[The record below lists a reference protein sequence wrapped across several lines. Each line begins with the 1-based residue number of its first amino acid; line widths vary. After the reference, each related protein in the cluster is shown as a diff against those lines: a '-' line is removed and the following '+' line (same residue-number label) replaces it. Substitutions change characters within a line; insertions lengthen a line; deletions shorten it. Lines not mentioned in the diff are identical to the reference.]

1 MGAAA
6 VAAAQVRVDTLRQA
20 EAGLLELSRR
30 FGKHNGNTNSEEE
43 DDDVYTMEV
52 FDTTIPVSVLPLK
65 REAPTPPPRSY
76 WSYVNILSSNNY
88 GTKHDKKEEDDDEEQ
103 FTMHALRVTKKKS
116 REENENEHT
125 YHQPYPLVI
134 VHGYMNGALY
144 FYRNVRS
151 LAHYFDSVVS
161 VDLLGWGLSSR
172 PDYIKNIQDDTVQS
186 SEEFF
191 VDSLEYW
198 RAANNIDKMVL
209 AGHSMGGYLSVA
221 YCEKYPQRVD
231 RLLLLSPAGIP
242 DDPPAA
248 IAHRRAQFLTTY
260 TRKAVYG
267 LFGKLWEYGYTPG
280 SVMRTLPEP
289 RGRALVEGYVRQR
302 LPSIDKEDERSV
314 LAEYMYTGAILPG
327 SGEYA
332 LNKLLWPGAI
342 AKQPCLHR
350 IPHLAIANISFLYGV
365 HDWMDVKGGLDVQ
378 TICNKNREEQQNTN
392 NSTTTTNNTNTASTT
407 NIVPNIDVYQVRD
420 AGHLLM
426 LENSV
431 GFNSA
436 VIYACSNGCDSN
448 LTSDQIP
455 IIATRTKDDHH
466 P

>member
-1 MGAAA
+1 MFWTASATAAA

-43 DDDVYTMEV
+43 DDDLYTMEV

-65 REAPTPPPRSY
+65 REVLTPPQRSY
-76 WSYVNILSSNNY
+76 WSYVNIFSSNY
-88 GTKHDKKEEDDDEEQ
+88 YDTKHDKKEEEDDEEQ

-116 REENENEHT
+116 RKENENDHT

-172 PDYIKNIQDDTVQS
+172 PDYIKRIQDDDVQS

-198 RAANNIDKMVL
+198 RAANKIDKMVL

-248 IAHRRAQFLTTY
+248 IAHRRAQLLTTY
-260 TRKAVYG
+260 TRKAV
-267 LFGKLWEYGYTPG
+267 
-280 SVMRTLPEP
+280 
-289 RGRALVEGYVRQR
+289 
-302 LPSIDKEDERSV
+302 
-314 LAEYMYTGAILPG
+314 
-327 SGEYA
+327 
-332 LNKLLWPGAI
+332 
-342 AKQPCLHR
+342 
-350 IPHLAIANISFLYGV
+350 
-365 HDWMDVKGGLDVQ
+365 
-378 TICNKNREEQQNTN
+378 
-392 NSTTTTNNTNTASTT
+392 
-407 NIVPNIDVYQVRD
+407 
-420 AGHLLM
+420 
-426 LENSV
+426 
-431 GFNSA
+431 
-436 VIYACSNGCDSN
+436 
-448 LTSDQIP
+448 
-455 IIATRTKDDHH
+455 
-466 P
+466 